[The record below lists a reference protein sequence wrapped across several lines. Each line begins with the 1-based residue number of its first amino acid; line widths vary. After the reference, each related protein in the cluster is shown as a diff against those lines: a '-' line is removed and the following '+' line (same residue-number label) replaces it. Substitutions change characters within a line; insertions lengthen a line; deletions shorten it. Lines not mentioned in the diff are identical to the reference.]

1 MTGREGGVGRAGGEA
16 AGIGLDATELSRWFR
31 LRGRDLPWRRPGTTA
46 WQILLC
52 EVMSQQTPV
61 ARVEPIWRRWLDRW
75 PGPAEL
81 AAATPAEV
89 LRMWGKLGYPRRA
102 LRLQECART
111 IVDRHDGRVPEDL
124 SALLA
129 LPGIGD
135 YTARAVLCFAYGHA
149 VPVVDTNVRRVVAR
163 AVEARGDSG
172 PPRPRRDLDAVQQ
185 LLPADRAEAVEF
197 SIAVMELG
205 ALVCTARRPRCEECP
220 IETSCAWVAA
230 GSPPAAE
237 KPRGQSWQGTD
248 RQVRGAMMAV
258 LRAAQDPVPR
268 PLLLTDLAGSEQLA
282 AGHRA
287 PADVVVERLGA
298 LWRLDAPAE
307 QRERALAGLL
317 GDGLAAEEP
326 AGIRLP
332 G

>member
-1 MTGREGGVGRAGGEA
+1 MTGQEGYVGRTGAGA
-16 AGIGLDATELSRWFR
+16 AVIGVDAAELSRWFR

-61 ARVEPIWRRWLDRW
+61 ARVEPAWRRWLDRW

-81 AAATPAEV
+81 AVASPAEV

-102 LRLQECART
+102 LRLQECARAV
-111 IVDRHDGRVPEDL
+111 VDRHDGRVPDDL
-124 SALLA
+124 AELLA
-129 LPGIGD
+129 LPGVGD

-163 AVEARGDSG
+163 AVEGRGDSG
-172 PPRPRRDLDAVQQ
+172 PPRPRRDLETVRA
-185 LLPADRAEAVEF
+185 LLPADRAGAVEF

-230 GSPPAAE
+230 GRPAYDG
-237 KPRGQSWQGTD
+237 PRRATQTFAGTD
-248 RQVRGAMMAV
+248 RQVRGMLMDV
-258 LRAAQDPVPR
+258 LRDGAGPVDR
-268 PLLLTDLAGSEQLA
+268 S
-282 AGHRA
+282 
-287 PADVVVERLGA
+287 
-298 LWRLDAPAE
+298 RLDAVWPDDA
-307 QRERALAGLL
+307 QRDRALASLLADGLL
-317 GDGLAAEEP
+317 VERDG
-326 AGIRLP
+326 GYDLP